1 MSNTSY
7 PFKENSNV
15 MNVQGGEKKVM
26 KKILTVALSTAMAFS
41 MFASVAFGDT
51 AVTPQQ
57 KFDALAAK
65 GIFNGYP
72 DGSAHLEKEMTR
84 AEFAKVITKLLGLK
98 EVTGTLSYKD
108 KGYDAKNWAVPYIE
122 AVTAAGIMQGQDS
135 VKKIFNYNGKVTIQ
149 EMATVLTRALKL
161 EVPANPSNNAADWAK
176 GYVQAAIDK
185 GLISKDANFKA
196 NASRS
201 QLVEAAY
208 AIDQAANITFT
219 YKVVDPS
226 NVEFTLST
234 GEVVKVKL
242 DKPLEA
248 NKETEVKF
256 KDAAGNEYTAKV
268 TWAVTTATKVQGA
281 SATNLKEVVVKFDG
295 EVDKDSAENAAN
307 YTLRSGKLVDSVSLS
322 DDKTTATLLLKA
334 GSVLNNNK
342 TDAVSVSNVK
352 AGDKTISASNV
363 EFSVVDNSLPEVSSV
378 KSLGTKSLKVVF
390 SEPVSN
396 VTQSNFTLDGKE
408 FFGKVT
414 VSNNDRTVVL
424 TPFSSTAL
432 TVGDHKVTVSGVKD
446 YAGFVSLASSHDF
459 TVAEDTTAPTI
470 SEATATLE
478 SVTVTFSEDVD
489 VDTVSA
495 SKVYWKSGSSK
506 ITAVSVKQLADNK
519 FRFDFGADRA
529 LPTGAVSVFVEG
541 VKDYSGNEI
550 AKDTSVVVTPVI
562 DQTRPEVS
570 NVSAENARQIKVSF
584 SKAVNKESAEKTAN
598 YTVKDKDGKAV
609 SVKKATRD
617 EKDNKVVYVDLY
629 TDLSVGNN
637 TLTIQNV
644 KDDTRLQNTL
654 LDYTGTVT
662 LADKNAPT
670 IDSSSVNTQQRKVFV
685 KFNKKMD
692 IESLTTY
699 SNYLV
704 EIDNKAV
711 ALTSNIADIT
721 PQQDGSAVTIT
732 FADSINGKIV
742 NLTGGIGGTNYT
754 NISKLT
760 IMGLKDATGNVLK
773 EFTDN
778 AGKNAIDLTKDTV
791 VGLGDKFELVD
802 RKTVKVKF
810 NSGIYS
816 YSSGAFVNEGTNAPQ
831 VSGVDVDGT
840 STVTLHFSKDLKT
853 DGSDLNLKVYL
864 ARLTTSAGNV
874 AGSGEVTV
882 TKNTPGFKDSIAPVL
897 ADSDAAFPVT
907 GDGNAFAIKF
917 SEPVTALS
925 NDVAVGDF
933 RVYRDTDNTEL
944 FATKGEFSVVVDNTD
959 TVVVKV
965 NDTGSRAESATYKV
979 EVNNAKAVVD
989 QANNPIANFVGHS
1002 VALTGTA
1009 APSVKFVDSDF
1020 GQNNGQITGLNSNVT
1035 YEYKKNGEAD
1045 TKYVEVKGQTS
1056 IPNLAPGK
1064 YDIRIKAVP
1073 AAGTTPAVPASAVTT
1088 VTIGEKAA
1096 NDTDAVTAD
1105 AAALTADKLTVVGKD
1120 TDSPS
1125 VKLPATGANGTTI
1138 SWSVGGVSQK
1148 DSLAVERPDTGS
1160 TDITLTAT
1168 VKKGTATPVTKTF
1181 TVTVPSGTGDVTV
1194 K

>member
-161 EVPANPSNNAADWAK
+161 EIPANPDNNAADWAK

-295 EVDKDSAENAAN
+295 EVDKDTAENAAN
-307 YTLRSGKLVDSVSLS
+307 YTLRSGKQVDSVSLS
-322 DDKTTATLLLKA
+322 DDKTTATLLLKD
-334 GSVLNNNK
+334 GSVLTNNK
-342 TDAVSVSNVK
+342 TEAVSVSNVK

-396 VTQSNFTLDGKE
+396 VTQSNFSLDGKE

-424 TPFSSTAL
+424 TPFSTTAL
-432 TVGDHKVTVSGVKD
+432 AVGDHKVTVSGVKD

-550 AKDTSVVVTPVI
+550 AKDTSVVVNPVI
-562 DQTRPEVS
+562 DQTRPEVG
-570 NVSAENARQIKVSF
+570 NVTADDARTIKVTF
-584 SKAVNKESAEKTAN
+584 SKAVNKETAEKVAN
-598 YTVKDKDGKAV
+598 YTVKDKDGKAI
-609 SVKKATRD
+609 SVKSATRD
-617 EKDNKVVYVDLY
+617 LNDNKVVRVSLY

-662 LADKNAPT
+662 LADKNAPE
-670 IDSSSVNTQQRKVFV
+670 IDSSAVNTQQRRVVV

-692 IESLTTY
+692 VESLTNY

-704 EIDNKAV
+704 VIDNKTQP
-711 ALTSNIADIT
+711 LTQSIADIT
-721 PQQDGSAVTIT
+721 PLQDASAVAIT
-732 FADSINGKIV
+732 FADSINGKTV
-742 NLTGGIGGTNYT
+742 VLTDKDAAPGYT
-754 NISKLT
+754 SISKLQ
-760 IMGLKDATGNVLK
+760 ILAVRDANGNVLK
-773 EFTDN
+773 EFTTN
-778 AGKNAIDLTKDTV
+778 SGV
-791 VGLGDKFELVD
+791 VTLDQSTQVKLGDKVELVD

-810 NSGIYS
+810 SNGIYS
-816 YSSGAFVNEGTNAPQ
+816 YAGNAIVNANGNPAVSSI
-831 VSGVDVDGT
+831 DVDGT
-840 STVTLHFSKDLKT
+840 STVTVHFNSDLNT
-853 DGSDLNLKVYL
+853 DGSNLDLTVYL
-864 ARLTTSAGNV
+864 DRLTTTAGNV
-874 AGSGEVTV
+874 AGTGTLNV
-882 TKNTPGFKDSIAPVL
+882 TKDTPGFTDSVAPVVDTDKKF
-897 ADSDAAFPVT
+897 AVT
-907 GDGNAFAIKF
+907 GNSFVIPF
-917 SEPVTALS
+917 SESIKSAS
-925 NDVAVGDF
+925 NEAAVGAFKIIRNNDNKELLAVDKDF
-933 RVYRDTDNTEL
+933 
-944 FATKGEFSVVVDNTD
+944 
-959 TVVVKV
+959 TVEIINGNQVKV
-965 NDTGSRAESATYKV
+965 NLNDAATRTVDTYYRVSVIGASLITD
-979 EVNNAKAVVD
+979 AKG
-989 QANNPIANFVGHS
+989 NPISTFDNGVSDVVIAGATDTTDV
-1002 VALTGTA
+1002 TTA
-1009 APSVKFVDSDF
+1009 AK
-1020 GQNNGQITGLNSNVT
+1020 
-1035 YEYKKNGEAD
+1035 
-1045 TKYVEVKGQTS
+1045 
-1056 IPNLAPGK
+1056 
-1064 YDIRIKAVP
+1064 
-1073 AAGTTPAVPASAVTT
+1073 
-1088 VTIGEKAA
+1088 
-1096 NDTDAVTAD
+1096 
-1105 AAALTADKLTVVGKD
+1105 ALTAADLKANGDAIT
-1120 TDSPS
+1120 
-1125 VKLPATGANGTTI
+1125 LPEKGENGTTI
-1138 SWSVGGVSQK
+1138 SWAADKGTVNGTTYTV
-1148 DSLAVERPDTGS
+1148 VRPDNGS
-1160 TDITLTAT
+1160 DTATLTAT
-1168 VKKGTATPVTKTF
+1168 IKKGDQSTTKAF
-1181 TVTVPSGTGDVTV
+1181 VVTVPTGTDEVTV
-1194 K
+1194 AAK

>member
-295 EVDKDSAENAAN
+295 EVDKDTAENAAN

-396 VTQSNFTLDGKE
+396 VTQSNFSLDGKE

-424 TPFSSTAL
+424 TPFSTTAL
-432 TVGDHKVTVSGVKD
+432 AVGDHKVTVSGVKD

-459 TVAEDTTAPTI
+459 TVAEDKTAPTV
-470 SEATATLE
+470 SEASATLE

-550 AKDTSVVVTPVI
+550 AKDTSVVVNPVI

-570 NVSAENARQIKVSF
+570 NVSAENARQIKVTF
-584 SKAVNKESAEKTAN
+584 SKAVNKDSAEKPAN

-609 SVKKATRD
+609 TVKQAKRD
-617 EKDNKVVYVDLY
+617 DKDNKVVYVDLY

-662 LADKNAPT
+662 LADKNAPE
-670 IDSSSVNTQQRKVFV
+670 IDSSTVNTQQRRVV
-685 KFNKKMD
+685 IKFNKKMD
-692 IESLTTY
+692 VETLVNY

-704 EIDNKAV
+704 VIDDKTQP
-711 ALTSNIADIT
+711 LTSNIADIT
-721 PQQDGSAVTIT
+721 PLQDGTAVALT
-732 FADSINGKIV
+732 FADSLNGKYV
-742 NLTGGIGGTNYT
+742 NLTKGTGGSGYT
-754 NISKLT
+754 NISELRV
-760 IMGLKDATGNVLK
+760 LAVKDADGNVLK
-773 EFTDN
+773 EFTN
-778 AGKNAIDLTKDTV
+778 NGGIIDLTKDTV
-791 VGLGDKFELVD
+791 VGLGDKVELVD
-802 RKTVKVKF
+802 KRTVTIKF
-810 NSGIYS
+810 NAGIYS
-816 YSSGAFVNEGTNAPQ
+816 YNRNAIQNAPGNPV
-831 VSGVDVDGT
+831 VSSVDVDGT
-840 STVTLHFSKDLKT
+840 SKVTVHFSSDLAT
-853 DGSDLNLKVYL
+853 DGSNLNLSVDL
-864 ARLTTSAGNV
+864 RGLTTTAGNA
-874 AGSGEVTV
+874 AGDKTITV
-882 TKNTPGFKDSIAPVL
+882 DKNTVGFKDSVAPVVDTDVKF
-897 ADSDAAFPVT
+897 AKVDDNSFVIPFSENVKAASNDSAVGAFTIIRNTDNKELKAVDGDFTVAVKDNTVTVKLNDAATRTDATSYRVSVAGANLIT
-907 GDGNAFAIKF
+907 DTAGNAIA
-917 SEPVTALS
+917 
-925 NDVAVGDF
+925 DF
-933 RVYRDTDNTEL
+933 
-944 FATKGEFSVVVDNTD
+944 KGESV
-959 TVVVKV
+959 
-965 NDTGSRAESATYKV
+965 E
-979 EVNNAKAVVD
+979 
-989 QANNPIANFVGHS
+989 
-1002 VALTGTA
+1002 
-1009 APSVKFVDSDF
+1009 
-1020 GQNNGQITGLNSNVT
+1020 
-1035 YEYKKNGEAD
+1035 
-1045 TKYVEVKGQTS
+1045 
-1056 IPNLAPGK
+1056 
-1064 YDIRIKAVP
+1064 
-1073 AAGTTPAVPASAVTT
+1073 
-1088 VTIGEKAA
+1088 
-1096 NDTDAVTAD
+1096 
-1105 AAALTADKLTVVGKD
+1105 
-1120 TDSPS
+1120 
-1125 VKLPATGANGTTI
+1125 LPATADITAATEAAKTLKLAVTNPGDAAPTITLPETGDNGTTI
-1138 SWSVGGVSQK
+1138 TWKAGNAVVSK
-1148 DSLAVERPDTGS
+1148 TYTVAREATDT
-1160 TDITLTAT
+1160 TVTLTAT
-1168 VKKGTATPVTKTF
+1168 IKKGTDSVTKDF
-1181 TVTVPSGTGDVTV
+1181 VVTVPAGTADVTV
-1194 K
+1194 AAK

>member
-1 MSNTSY
+1 
-7 PFKENSNV
+7 
-15 MNVQGGEKKVM
+15 M

-295 EVDKDSAENAAN
+295 EVDKDTAENAAN

-390 SEPVSN
+390 SEPVNN
-396 VTQSNFTLDGKE
+396 VTQSNFSLDGKE

-424 TPFSSTAL
+424 TPFSTTAL
-432 TVGDHKVTVSGVKD
+432 AVGDHKVTVSGVKD

-459 TVAEDTTAPTI
+459 TVAEDTTAPTV

-550 AKDTSVVVTPVI
+550 AKDTSVVVNPVI

-570 NVSAENARQIKVSF
+570 TVSAENARLIKVTF
-584 SKAVNKESAEKTAN
+584 SKAVNEESAEKNAN
-598 YTVKDKDGKAV
+598 YTLKDKDGKAIT
-609 SVKKATRD
+609 VKSAERD
-617 EKDNKVVYVDLY
+617 NNDHKVVYVSLY

-654 LDYTGTVT
+654 LDYTGTVS

-670 IDSSSVNTQQRKVFV
+670 IDSSTVNTQQRRVVV

-692 IESLTTY
+692 VETLTNY

-704 EIDNKAV
+704 QIDDKIQP
-711 ALTSNIADIT
+711 LTSSIADIS
-721 PQQDGSAVTIT
+721 PLQDGSAVAIT
-732 FADSINGKIV
+732 FADSINGKYV
-742 NLTGGIGGTNYT
+742 KLATGTGAAGYT
-754 NISKLT
+754 NISQLR
-760 IMGLKDATGNVLK
+760 ILAVKDTNGNVLK
-773 EFTDN
+773 EFTNNGGTINLD
-778 AGKNAIDLTKDTV
+778 KDTV
-791 VGLGDKFELVD
+791 VGLGDKVELVD
-802 RKTVKVKF
+802 KRTVKIKF
-810 NSGIYS
+810 NAGIYS
-816 YSSGAFVNEGTNAPQ
+816 YTRDAITNAAGKPV
-831 VSGVDVDGT
+831 VSSIDVDGT
-840 STVTLHFSKDLKT
+840 STVTVHFSSDLAT
-853 DGSDLNLKVYL
+853 DGSDLDLTVNLNQ
-864 ARLTTSAGNV
+864 LTTTAGNV
-874 AGSGEVTV
+874 AGVGSIPVNNTTNFTDSVKPEV
-882 TKNTPGFKDSIAPVL
+882 NTDVK
-897 ADSDAAFPVT
+897 
-907 GDGNAFAIKF
+907 FAKVDDNSFVIPF
-917 SEPVTALS
+917 SE
-925 NDVAVGDF
+925 N
-933 RVYRDTDNTEL
+933 
-944 FATKGEFSVVVDNTD
+944 
-959 TVVVKV
+959 VK
-965 NDTGSRAESATYKV
+965 
-979 EVNNAKAVVD
+979 
-989 QANNPIANFVGHS
+989 
-1002 VALTGTA
+1002 A
-1009 APSVKFVDSDF
+1009 ASD
-1020 GQNNGQITGLNSNVT
+1020 
-1035 YEYKKNGEAD
+1035 
-1045 TKYVEVKGQTS
+1045 
-1056 IPNLAPGK
+1056 
-1064 YDIRIKAVP
+1064 
-1073 AAGTTPAVPASAVTT
+1073 ASAVGALTIIRNTDNKELKAVDGDFT
-1088 VTIGEKAA
+1088 VTVKGKTVTVNLNDAA
-1096 NDTDAVTAD
+1096 TRTDATSYRVSVAGANLITDTAGN
-1105 AAALTADKLTVVGKD
+1105 AIADFKGE
-1120 TDSPS
+1120 S
-1125 VKLPATGANGTTI
+1125 VELPATADITAATEAAKTLKLAVTNPGDAAPTITLPETGDNGTTI
-1138 SWSVGGVSQK
+1138 TWKAGNAVVSK
-1148 DSLAVERPDTGS
+1148 TYTVAREAADT
-1160 TDITLTAT
+1160 TVTLTAT
-1168 VKKGTATPVTKTF
+1168 IKKGTDSVTKDF
-1181 TVTVPSGTGDVTV
+1181 VVTVPTGTADVTV
-1194 K
+1194 AAK

>member
-1 MSNTSY
+1 
-7 PFKENSNV
+7 
-15 MNVQGGEKKVM
+15 M

-161 EVPANPSNNAADWAK
+161 EIPANPSNNAADWAK

-295 EVDKDSAENAAN
+295 EVDKDTAENAAN
-307 YTLRSGKLVDSVSLS
+307 YTLRSGKQVDSVSLS
-322 DDKTTATLLLKA
+322 DDKTTATLLLKD
-334 GSVLNNNK
+334 GSVLTNNK
-342 TDAVSVSNVK
+342 TEAVSVSNVK

-396 VTQSNFTLDGKE
+396 VTQSNFSLDGKE

-424 TPFSSTAL
+424 TPFSTTAL
-432 TVGDHKVTVSGVKD
+432 AVGDHKVTVSGVKD

-459 TVAEDTTAPTI
+459 TVAEDTAAPTI

-550 AKDTSVVVTPVI
+550 AKDTSVVVNPVI

-570 NVSAENARQIKVSF
+570 NVTADDARTIKVTF
-584 SKAVNKESAEKTAN
+584 SKAVNKETAEKVAN
-598 YTVKDKDGKAV
+598 YTVKDKDGKAI
-609 SVKKATRD
+609 SVKSATRD
-617 EKDNKVVYVDLY
+617 LNDNKVVRVSLY

-654 LDYTGTVT
+654 LDYSGTVT
-662 LADKNAPT
+662 LADKNAPE
-670 IDSSSVNTQQRKVFV
+670 IDSSAVNTQQRRVVV

-692 IESLTTY
+692 VESLTNY

-704 EIDNKAV
+704 IIDNKIQP
-711 ALTSNIADIT
+711 LTQSIADIT
-721 PQQDGSAVTIT
+721 PLQDASAVAIT
-732 FADSINGKIV
+732 FADSINGKTV
-742 NLTGGIGGTNYT
+742 VLTDQAAAQGYT
-754 NISKLT
+754 SISKLQ
-760 IMGLKDATGNVLK
+760 ILAVRDANGNVLK
-773 EFTDN
+773 EFTTN
-778 AGKNAIDLTKDTV
+778 QGIVDLKQSTQVK
-791 VGLGDKFELVD
+791 LGDKVELVD
-802 RKTVKVKF
+802 RRTVKVKF
-810 NSGIYS
+810 SNGIYS
-816 YSSGAFVNEGTNAPQ
+816 YAGNAIVNAAGNPAVSSI
-831 VSGVDVDGT
+831 DVDGT
-840 STVTLHFSKDLKT
+840 STVTVHFNSDLNT
-853 DGSDLNLKVYL
+853 DGSNLDLTVYL
-864 ARLTTSAGNV
+864 DRLTTTAGNV
-874 AGSGEVTV
+874 AGGAADTLNI
-882 TKNTPGFKDSIAPVL
+882 TNKTAGFTDSVAPVVDTDKKFAVTGNSFVIPFSEGIKSASNDAAVGAFKIIRNNDNKELL
-897 ADSDAAFPVT
+897 AVDKDFTVEVSGNQVKINLNDAATRTVDTYYRVSVIGASLITDAKGNAIATFDNGVSDVVKAGATDTTDVSDAA
-907 GDGNAFAIKF
+907 K
-917 SEPVTALS
+917 
-925 NDVAVGDF
+925 
-933 RVYRDTDNTEL
+933 
-944 FATKGEFSVVVDNTD
+944 
-959 TVVVKV
+959 
-965 NDTGSRAESATYKV
+965 
-979 EVNNAKAVVD
+979 
-989 QANNPIANFVGHS
+989 
-1002 VALTGTA
+1002 
-1009 APSVKFVDSDF
+1009 
-1020 GQNNGQITGLNSNVT
+1020 
-1035 YEYKKNGEAD
+1035 
-1045 TKYVEVKGQTS
+1045 
-1056 IPNLAPGK
+1056 
-1064 YDIRIKAVP
+1064 
-1073 AAGTTPAVPASAVTT
+1073 
-1088 VTIGEKAA
+1088 
-1096 NDTDAVTAD
+1096 
-1105 AAALTADKLTVVGKD
+1105 ALTAADLTVNGDVITLPDAGK
-1120 TDSPS
+1120 
-1125 VKLPATGANGTTI
+1125 NGTTI
-1138 SWSVGGVSQK
+1138 AWADEDGAVNAKTYSVT
-1148 DSLAVERPDTGS
+1148 RPNTGS
-1160 TDITLTAT
+1160 DTVTLTAT
-1168 VKKGTATPVTKTF
+1168 IKKGDQSTTKAF
-1181 TVTVPSGTGDVTV
+1181 VVTVPSDTTAAVSV
-1194 K
+1194 AEKN